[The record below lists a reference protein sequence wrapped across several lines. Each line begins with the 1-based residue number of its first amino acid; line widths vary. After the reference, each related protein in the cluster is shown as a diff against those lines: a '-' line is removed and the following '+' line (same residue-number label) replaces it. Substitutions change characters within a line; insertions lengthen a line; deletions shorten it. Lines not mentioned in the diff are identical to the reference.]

1 VPVSGVKCPGND
13 ALTYQFLDKCPMTV
27 MCIRKWSVEP
37 IREGTMA
44 IQFDSERVSGERL
57 RVLVVDDSELFRT
70 GLRSL
75 LASEGFDRADSPG
88 GAAAIERVRTFAPH
102 VVLMDLRMPGMSGI
116 EATRLVLE
124 VAPATAVMMFTGSD
138 DCAEMLEAV
147 RAGASGYLLKD
158 AEIPEIVKA
167 IRAAAAGYSTFAP
180 EVAGALAANVR
191 ENLVAERPAA
201 AAAAPPLSAR
211 EREVLALL
219 AAGCD
224 NVAIAR
230 QLYISPSTVKNHVSR
245 LLEKLGV
252 DNRVQAAG
260 YAIRHGLVDDRFAR
274 TGTPVAG

>member
-1 VPVSGVKCPGND
+1 VVTDATIRVVIADDHVPMRVRVRQALEDGGCEVVGEGANADDAVRLAMEHRPDVALLDIQMPGSGIRAAAQIAKELPETAIVM
-13 ALTYQFLDKCPMTV
+13 LTQ
-27 MCIRKWSVEP
+27 S
-37 IREGTMA
+37 REDEDL
-44 IQFDSERVSGERL
+44 FDSL
-57 RVLVVDDSELFRT
+57 
-70 GLRSL
+70 
-75 LASEGFDRADSPG
+75 
-88 GAAAIERVRTFAPH
+88 
-102 VVLMDLRMPGMSGI
+102 
-116 EATRLVLE
+116 
-124 VAPATAVMMFTGSD
+124 
-138 DCAEMLEAV
+138 

-191 ENLVAERPAA
+191 ENLVAERPAPG
-201 AAAAPPLSAR
+201 AAAPPLSAR